1 LFLGS
6 LGFMYFEGK
15 KFLDSLY
22 MTVVTVATVGYGD
35 LVPTSIGGKLFT
47 VVLIFVGVGYV
58 MYMFS
63 NIVEVMIEGDLRKY
77 LGKRQM
83 QKGLSRMDNHYIVCG
98 HGRIGGVIC
107 QTLHD
112 NNIPFVVID
121 NNPTEIQKVI
131 ELGYLEIEGNASED
145 SVLIEAGIKK
155 AAGLISV
162 VESDADNV
170 YITLTA
176 KGLNPNVK
184 ILVRS
189 SGAPGAEIKLM
200 RAGANKVIS
209 PYYLGARRMAQFV
222 VKPNVVD
229 FLELTM
235 YSSSLGLSLEEILIP
250 ESAPFSGQT
259 LIESGIRKLYDI
271 IVIGVKMRDGDMRF
285 NPKPD
290 TVINAGDILIILGE
304 KEQVIN
310 LKKFMR

>member
-1 LFLGS
+1 
-6 LGFMYFEGK
+6 MYFEGK
-15 KFLDSLY
+15 MFLDSLY
-22 MTVVTVATVGYGD
+22 MTIVTVATVGYGD
-35 LVPTSIGGKLFT
+35 LVPRTLGGKLFT

-63 NIVEVMIEGDLRKY
+63 NIVEVMIEGDLRRY

-83 QKGLSRMDNHYIVCG
+83 QKGLLKMDNHYIVCG
-98 HGRIGGVIC
+98 HGRIGTVIC
-107 QTLHD
+107 QTL
-112 NNIPFVVID
+112 NENKIPFVVID
-121 NNPTEIQKVI
+121 NNLAEIEKVI
-131 ELGYLEIEGNASED
+131 EMGYLQIAGDASED

-162 VESDADNV
+162 VESDAENV

-189 SGAPGAEIKLM
+189 SGAPGADIKLM

-209 PYYLGARRMAQFV
+209 PYFLGARRMAQFV

-250 ESAPFSGQT
+250 DSASLTGKT
-259 LIESGIRKLYDI
+259 LIDSGIRRLYDI
-271 IVIGVKMRDGDMRF
+271 IVIGVKLYDGEMHF

-290 TVINAGDILIILGE
+290 TIIHGGDILIVLGE
-304 KEQVIN
+304 KEQVAK
-310 LKKFMR
+310 LKESMT